1 MFPTGQILSDF
12 SHIHKVRFFKIT
24 LMIITKLVHTTE
36 QKEQSFDTTNSSEA
50 SDELSDETT
59 STNDPET

>member
-1 MFPTGQILSDF
+1 
-12 SHIHKVRFFKIT
+12 
-24 LMIITKLVHTTE
+24 MIITKLVHTAE
-36 QKEQSFDTTNSSEA
+36 QKEQSFDMTNSSEA